1 MGALAANAL
10 GSRLRH
16 HTSRVLA
23 VLANRVQAGR
33 LLRRLRGSAASP
45 GEPDDPDEPGKPGE
59 VLREQ
64 SRASRRRRGPGG
76 PERLLQAALEAHRPP
91 VTCRDAFKSRRA
103 AGLLS
108 CRAVSHASRAHA
120 QSLHD
125 TSRTD
130 SAAISHSRP
139 APRSA
144 VSCRARRHRRSSLNL
159 PEVRCCPLGI
169 DWKPYVSGC
178 PAQSTSK
185 HQAAIG
191 QY

>member
-1 MGALAANAL
+1 MGALAANAP
-10 GSRLRH
+10 GSKLRH

-33 LLRRLRGSAASP
+33 LLRRLREP
-45 GEPDDPDEPGKPGE
+45 GEPGKAGKPGE
-59 VLREQ
+59 VLWEQ

-144 VSCRARRHRRSSLNL
+144 VSCRARRHRRSSLSL

-178 PAQSTSK
+178 PAQSTPK